1 MDNVVNVYLCTME
14 DKIIVYKTFENPIE
28 ANIILT
34 RLKDSGFSCFLSG
47 EHTASMRPLFDA
59 SISGIQLHVFENE
72 VSAIE
77 ELLAEDNELQ

>member
-1 MDNVVNVYLCTME
+1 ME

-34 RLKDSGFSCFLSG
+34 RLQDAGFSCFLSG
-47 EHTASMRPLFDA
+47 ENTAGLRPLFDS

-72 VSAIE
+72 VPAIQ
-77 ELLAEDNELQ
+77 ELLTEDSQL